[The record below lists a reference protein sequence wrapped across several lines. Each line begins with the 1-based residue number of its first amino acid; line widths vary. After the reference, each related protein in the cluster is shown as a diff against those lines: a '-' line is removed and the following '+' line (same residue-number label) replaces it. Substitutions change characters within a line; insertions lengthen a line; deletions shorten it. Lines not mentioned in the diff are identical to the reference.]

1 MAFVLKQS
9 GNYSWPVKVDLPEE
23 GKLRRHTFEILF
35 KNIPQSRF
43 QEMIDQS
50 QRGELNDVDVCREV
64 VEGWSGILD
73 EKGEEM
79 PFVQKKFDELLE
91 VLGIPTAIATAF
103 IESRI
108 GGAKRKN

>member
-23 GKLRRHTFEILF
+23 GKLRRHTFEIVF
-35 KNIPQSRF
+35 KNISQSRF
-43 QEMIDQS
+43 QEMINQS
-50 QRGELNDVDVCREV
+50 QSGELNDVDVCREV

>member
-9 GNYSWPVKVDLPEE
+9 GTYSWPVKVDLPDE
-23 GKLRRHTFEILF
+23 GKLKRHTFEIIF
-35 KNIPQSRF
+35 SNISQSRF
-43 QEMIDQS
+43 QEMIEQS
-50 QRGELNDVDVCREV
+50 QSGELNDVDVCREV
-64 VEGWSGILD
+64 VKGWSVILD

-79 PFVQKKFDELLE
+79 PFVQAKFEELLD

-108 GGAKRKN
+108 GGKRKN